1 MTIAAA
7 TGTVS
12 RFAGP
17 LGYLIVV
24 AVFLLMAGLAA
35 TTPGFLTIANFRA
48 ILGSTTFVGLI
59 TVGMA
64 LIMISGSFVS
74 MSLATLATVTAI
86 YFIFALQFGV
96 LFAIV
101 STMALGGFLGWI
113 QGYLVGAWD
122 ANPIIVTIAA
132 GALFEGASVALTAG
146 QAMSPPSND
155 YIFLNMTPF
164 GIPLGTFVLLG
175 VVIIVEIILR
185 RTRFGHEVYMVGES
199 RAAARAASV
208 SLAKVG
214 GNVFLIAGVTA
225 ALTGIFLASF
235 NHGAS
240 LLLNRGTLNYDAIAA
255 TLIGG
260 TAIAGGRGSVWRA
273 LFGVVLIAII
283 TNLVLLRGY
292 SLGAQI
298 LFKGIIMLAFLLII
312 HLRSRKTR

>member
-1 MTIAAA
+1 MTTAILPE
-7 TGTVS
+7 TWS
-12 RFAGP
+12 RFAKP
-17 LGYLIVV
+17 LGYLVI
-24 AVFLLMAGLAA
+24 AMACISIAGLAA
-35 TTPGFLTIANFRA
+35 TTPGFLTVANFRA
-48 ILGSTTFVGLI
+48 ILGSTTFVGFI

-74 MSLATLATVTAI
+74 MSLGTLATVTAI
-86 YFIFALQFGV
+86 YFIFALQYGV
-96 LFAIV
+96 VLAIV
-101 STMALGGFLGWI
+101 STLALGGFLGWI

-132 GALFEGASVALTAG
+132 GALFEGTSVALTAG
-146 QAMSPPSND
+146 HAMSPPSDD
-155 YIFLNMTPF
+155 YLFLNRTPL

-175 VVIIVEIILR
+175 FVVAVELVLR
-185 RTRFGHEVYMVGES
+185 RTRFGREVYMVGES
-199 RAAARAASV
+199 RPAARAAAI

-214 GNVFLIAGVTA
+214 GVVFLIAGVAA

-235 NHGAS
+235 NHSAS

-273 LFGVVLIAII
+273 LLGVVLIAII

-298 LFKGIIMLAFLLII
+298 FFKGIIMLVFLLII
-312 HLRSRKTR
+312 HLHSRKAR

>member
-1 MTIAAA
+1 MTTRTA
-7 TGTVS
+7 VS
-12 RFAGP
+12 ALSGFARP
-17 LGYLIVV
+17 LGFV
-24 AVFLLMAGLAA
+24 AIAVAFILVAALAV
-35 TTPGFLTIANFRA
+35 TTPGFLTVANFRA

-74 MSLATLATVTAI
+74 MSLGTLATVTAI
-86 YFIFALQFGV
+86 FFVFALQFGV
-96 LFAIV
+96 FVAIV
-101 STMALGGFLGWI
+101 STLVLGGFLGWV

-132 GALFEGASVALTAG
+132 GALFEGTSVALTG
-146 QAMSPPSND
+146 GHAMSPPDNG
-155 YIFLNMTPF
+155 YNFLNMTPL
-164 GIPLGTFVLLG
+164 GIPLGVFVLLG
-175 VVIIVEIILR
+175 VVIAVEFILR

-208 SLAKVG
+208 SLGKIG
-214 GNVFLIAGVTA
+214 SNVFLIAGVAA
-225 ALTGIFLASF
+225 ALAGIFLASF

-273 LFGVVLIAII
+273 LFGVVLIAIV

-298 LFKGIIMLAFLLII
+298 LFKGMIMVAFVLVI
-312 HLRSRKTR
+312 HLRSKKGR